1 MVEFLLEPLQFT
13 FIQRALFMGV
23 LIGVLCPVV
32 GSYLVVQRL
41 ALLGDVIAHCVL
53 PGVALSLFFQIDK
66 LWGAL
71 IVGLMSTGVIHWV
84 QKRTRIKVDG
94 AMAFT
99 FASFFAL
106 GILLL

>member
-84 QKRTRIKVDG
+84 QSAPESRWTGQWRLRLLVFLPW
-94 AMAFT
+94 AFY
-99 FASFFAL
+99 
-106 GILLL
+106 